1 MPGIL
6 AWLGTGAEAGLLA
19 LAVVAITLLAVV
31 GYRSWKASRIP
42 AEELERRRRNML
54 ATGGKLV
61 DAVLVEVR
69 DDLLFFTYDV
79 RGMEYTASQD
89 ISGIRDQAPPD
100 LSSIS
105 TVGVKYL
112 PGNPAN
118 SIVLA
123 EVWSG
128 LRTGKIKTTR

>member
-1 MPGIL
+1 MPVIL

-89 ISGIRDQAPPD
+89 ISGIRDQATPD

-105 TVGVKYL
+105 AVGVKYL

-123 EVWSG
+123 EAWSG
-128 LRTGKIKTTR
+128 LRAGKIKTAR